1 MLVNL
6 RTSWGHQVRNL
17 FSSLQ
22 PFPFPREMNSGLLD
36 MYAIVKSAEN
46 KLSVVQNR
54 CLGKIAGAYKATPVR
69 SLEAETYI
77 SPISL
82 CISTH
87 HRLRREKRL
96 RSNSQASL
104 IAKACKGVAYKLGV
118 ANEIGSKP
126 MAALSMSKEKKK
138 KSSRLLMARPSLR
151 SIQQTNIRTR
161 KHLLE

>member
-22 PFPFPREMNSGLLD
+22 PFPFPREMNSGLMD

-69 SLEAETYI
+69 SLEAETYFTYF
-77 SPISL
+77 SL
-82 CISTH
+82 H
-87 HRLRREKRL
+87 L
-96 RSNSQASL
+96 NPPQ
-104 IAKACKGVAYKLGV
+104 AKARENVTQQWSSQFDCK
-118 ANEIGSKP
+118 
-126 MAALSMSKEKKK
+126 
-138 KSSRLLMARPSLR
+138 SLQR
-151 SIQQTNIRTR
+151 SSIQIRCR
-161 KHLLE
+161 E